1 MKKIK
6 LNITIITN
14 QAKEE
19 YNLLGEYDKENKIIT
34 YTESNN
40 LLTTM
45 LININ
50 NHKLIRENK
59 DYYIEYNLIEN
70 KETDNIIRVKD
81 INHELKLK
89 IKTEKF
95 ELKENKLEIKYKVI
109 DSNEDITY
117 IIKF

>member
-6 LNITIITN
+6 LNITLITN
-14 QAKEE
+14 QEKEE

-34 YTESNN
+34 YTESKK

-45 LININ
+45 IIDMN
-50 NHKLIRENK
+50 NYKLIRENK
-59 DYYIEYNLIEN
+59 DYYIEYKLIEN
-70 KETDNIIRVKD
+70 KETDNIIKVKD
-81 INHELKLK
+81 INQELKLK

-95 ELKENKLEIKYKVI
+95 KIEENELEIKYKII